1 MERQVWITSIN
12 KVRQD
17 IVKSNQ
23 GNEASRNKSMAIT
36 KLDEALL
43 WLHKA
48 AVDVYIDKVA
58 RGESGP
64 VIGGEAEQN
73 EE

>member
-48 AVDVYIDKVA
+48 AVDVHIDKVA
-58 RGESGP
+58 RGESGAFA
-64 VIGGEAEQN
+64 GEEQN